1 MLKVKIPKI
10 EGAWN
15 GETFVDVPETEL
27 ILEHNLVSLSKW
39 ESKWKK
45 PFFDGKE
52 KSIEETL
59 DYVRC
64 MCQVEPDGV
73 TIIGALPMDELRR
86 INLYID
92 DPMTASVFKND
103 RHKGKIQQKR
113 ITSELLYY
121 YMTALN
127 INWEAEYWHLNR
139 LIALIKTC
147 NLENAPKKK
156 MSQNEILRQ
165 NRELNEKR
173 KAMLHTK
180 G

>member
-64 MCQVEPDGV
+64 MCQVEPDDV

-103 RHKGKIQQKR
+103 RHK
-113 ITSELLYY
+113 
-121 YMTALN
+121 
-127 INWEAEYWHLNR
+127 
-139 LIALIKTC
+139 
-147 NLENAPKKK
+147 
-156 MSQNEILRQ
+156 
-165 NRELNEKR
+165 
-173 KAMLHTK
+173 
-180 G
+180 